1 GPRGGEPPPALR
13 AGGVAFGRG
22 PLGQGQG
29 GGDDAGIVA
38 LLEGGPEAALE
49 PRAGGR
55 GVVVVAGEGGLQGE
69 GSARHGRIEVR
80 ALGDRREGGVGEVRA
95 TEREVGGGGG
105 QDGRGRARG
114 GRRVGPR
121 AVVHGRERPHGIDR
135 VGHELLGGAGR
146 GVGERCEGGGERQ
159 RGVIEAA
166 HARVG
171 RRHERARRRG
181 GGRRR
186 AGLGAR
192 TSPVA

>member
-1 GPRGGEPPPALR
+1 
-13 AGGVAFGRG
+13 
-22 PLGQGQG
+22 
-29 GGDDAGIVA
+29 
-38 LLEGGPEAALE
+38 
-49 PRAGGR
+49 
-55 GVVVVAGEGGLQGE
+55 
-69 GSARHGRIEVR
+69 
-80 ALGDRREGGVGEVRA
+80 GVGEVRA

-105 QDGRGRARG
+105 QDGRGRARE

-186 AGLGAR
+186 ARLGAR
-192 TSPVA
+192 TSPVARVLVEEPHDGAARRRGVRQRVRHGEALAQGFAGVVVPGALELRGGGTGHGGDGGGQAAPAHIK